1 MYKIIGFLSRPH
13 GFSVLNELI
22 DNPNYDVI
30 KIFTHKLKPK
40 TEDPERGVRDD
51 YHLFSKLCNKHNIEL
66 TPIDS
71 KNDTINILD
80 CDVIVEV
87 SWRFLISSDIVKKA
101 KILAFGIHRGK
112 LPDYP
117 GREPI
122 KQAISNGDKEI
133 ILSAHLLAPEID
145 GGNVIDEISYEV
157 NYDKHRDLEENI
169 QNIRDGITPLF
180 PILMNKVINKFT
192 SKKN

>member
-40 TEDPERGVRDD
+40 TEDPEKGIRDD

-66 TPIDS
+66 TSIDS
-71 KNDTINILD
+71 KNDTIDILD

-117 GREPI
+117 KSSMHDIQPDLYCLQELYKIYNEEDETG
-122 KQAISNGDKEI
+122 SN
-133 ILSAHLLAPEID
+133 
-145 GGNVIDEISYEV
+145 
-157 NYDKHRDLEENI
+157 
-169 QNIRDGITPLF
+169 
-180 PILMNKVINKFT
+180 NKSN
-192 SKKN
+192 